1 MASMTNTTKQDT
13 FRRTD
18 SKDDRFIG
26 IFHFDSDPSRPEIV
40 RITLPEKS
48 TFTVGAHWHERHIEY
63 FKVTKGRL
71 AVKRGGVVEVVTP
84 DSGVQRVDRFVVHD
98 FWRADKDLSE
108 EDKDAGDVITEEWTD
123 PMDGIKQ
130 VFFRNVFSV
139 VQDAEK
145 FWGWW
150 TYLQALT
157 VISTYDEFLDILP
170 GRLSYTTTHI
180 LYAGVRAIAPL
191 IGLSPWH
198 EEYTPTRLRG
208 AAMSMK
214 NSKSD

>member
-1 MASMTNTTKQDT
+1 MTNTTRQDI

-18 SKDDRFIG
+18 SKDDRFVG
-26 IFHFDSDPSRPEIV
+26 IFQLNLDSSRPDIV

-48 TFTVGAHWHERHIEY
+48 TFTVGAHWHEFHTEY
-63 FKVTKGRL
+63 FRVVKGRL
-71 AVKRGGVVEVVTP
+71 AVKRDGVVEVVTP
-84 DSGVQRVDRFVVHD
+84 DDGPQCVDRFVVHD
-98 FWRADKDLSE
+98 FWRADRYLPE
-108 EDKDAGDVITEEWTD
+108 EDKDTGDVITEEWTD
-123 PMDGIKQ
+123 PKDGIKQ

-139 VQDAEK
+139 LQDAEK
-145 FWGWW
+145 YWGWW

-180 LYAGVRAIAPL
+180 LYAGVRAITPL

-198 EEYTPTRLRG
+198 EEYTPTGLRE

-214 NSKSD
+214 RSKSD